1 MKKIFMMMAASA
13 LVLGGCT
20 KGDDVNPIKNTEM
33 ATVRFAADA
42 SEMVVRSTRAGEQT
56 YTGVIGINPDG
67 TTWEVAPAL
76 DVLKFEGN
84 LSATANGLT
93 ISGSKVT
100 DGAVQI
106 KSTGT
111 KEATFVSFGVAS
123 GDVAINGNTVTLN
136 ANGDGTEL
144 TNDYIYA
151 KTPKSVNG
159 SETVTF
165 AYKHVMA
172 KLRVELYEQSYDNA
186 KVESGVTISGVDQ
199 LAIKRNGSL
208 DITTG
213 VITPSTSTLP
223 SNIAVNT
230 EYFVLPQTIEAAQTF
245 TVTFNGKDYT
255 VTIPAG
261 GMTLAENK
269 IRVIRLKVTGSGIT
283 FNATLEDWT
292 EENTN
297 IDIK

>member
-20 KGDDVNPIKNTEM
+20 NGEIDTPQNTEM

-42 SEMVVRSTRAGEQT
+42 NEMVVRSTRAGEQA
-56 YTGVIGINPDG
+56 YKGVIGINPSESG
-67 TTWEVAPAL
+67 WEVAPTAETL
-76 DVLKFEGN
+76 AFKGN
-84 LSATANGLT
+84 LSTTSNGLT
-93 ISGSKVT
+93 ISGSSVV
-100 DGAVQI
+100 DAAVQI
-106 KSTGT
+106 KSTGANN
-111 KEATFVSFGVAS
+111 ATFVSFGVAE

-136 ANGDGTEL
+136 ANGEGTEL

-151 KTPKSVNG
+151 SVAQPVNG

-186 KVESGVTISGVDQ
+186 KVESGVTISGVDM
-199 LAIKRNGSL
+199 LNIKRNGSL

-213 VITPSTSTLP
+213 EISASTTTLP
-223 SNIAVNT
+223 SSIAINT
-230 EYFVLPQTIEAAQTF
+230 EYFVLPQTVEGAKTF
-245 TVTFNGKDYT
+245 TVNFNGKDYT
-255 VTIPAG
+255 VTIPAE

-269 IRVIRLKVTGSGIT
+269 IRVIRLKVTGSGIS
-283 FNATLEDWT
+283 FQATLEDWV
-292 EENTN
+292 EENTDL
-297 IDIK
+297 DIKL

>member
-1 MKKIFMMMAASA
+1 MKKIFMMIAASA

-20 KGDDVNPIKNTEM
+20 KGEIDTPQNTEM

-56 YTGVIGINPDG
+56 YTGVIGINPNNG
-67 TTWEVAPAL
+67 AWEVVPTAETLA
-76 DVLKFEGN
+76 FSGS
-84 LSATANGLT
+84 LSTTSNGLT

-106 KSTGT
+106 KSTGANN
-111 KEATFVSFGVAS
+111 ATFVSFGVAEGS
-123 GDVAINGNTVTLN
+123 VAINGNTVTLN
-136 ANGDGTEL
+136 ANGEGTEL

-151 KTPKSVNG
+151 SVAQPVNG

-199 LAIKRNGSL
+199 LNIKRNGSL

-213 VITPSTSTLP
+213 VVTPSTTALP
-223 SNIAVNT
+223 SSIAINT
-230 EYFVLPQTIEAAQTF
+230 EYFVLPQTIEAAKTF
-245 TVTFNGKDYT
+245 TVNFNGKDYT

-269 IRVIRLKVTGSGIT
+269 IRVIRLKVTGSGIS
-283 FNATLEDWT
+283 FQATLEDWT
-292 EENTN
+292 EENTDL
-297 IDIK
+297 DIKL